1 MLEKAH
7 ALLRVDRNADIDQ
20 VRQTYLRLARRYPPE
35 HFPDK
40 FARIKQAYEQL
51 MLDPK
56 FLKEISTEATNC
68 ETIGSF
74 FRFFFQEALE
84 NNIESVQDWFRPEDT
99 ARSLL
104 PIVEGEQRREKLVK
118 ALDSIQEEEVSFK
131 I

>member
-20 VRQTYLRLARRYPPE
+20 VRQAYLRLVRRYPPE

-51 MLDPK
+51 ILDPK
-56 FLKEISTEATNC
+56 FLKEISSEAMNC
-68 ETIGSF
+68 ETLESF

-84 NNIESVQDWFRPEDT
+84 NNLESVQDWFSPEVT
-99 ARSLL
+99 AKSLL
-104 PIVEGEQRREKLVK
+104 PIFEGEQRKEQLVK
-118 ALDSIQEEEVSFK
+118 ALESIKEEEVSFK
-131 I
+131 T

>member
-20 VRQTYLRLARRYPPE
+20 VRQAYLRLVRRYPPE

-51 MLDPK
+51 ILDPK
-56 FLKEISTEATNC
+56 FLKGISSEATNC
-68 ETIGSF
+68 ETLESF

-84 NNIESVQDWFRPEDT
+84 NNLESVQDWFRPEDT
-99 ARSLL
+99 AKSLL
-104 PIVEGEQRREKLVK
+104 PIFESEQRKEQLVK
-118 ALDSIQEEEVSFK
+118 ALESIKEEEVSFK
-131 I
+131 T